1 MIGHCR
7 KLFPDGLKRM
17 KIFSYILI
25 VPVVLLGIS
34 KGYAQKVAVKTN
46 ALYGAVAATPN
57 LGLEFGLSPRTTLDL
72 SGGYNWF
79 TPDASNSGH
88 KLVHWLG
95 TAEYRYWLCE
105 RFNGH
110 FFGLHA
116 LGTQYNIAGHDLRML
131 FGRGSESYRYE
142 GWGVGCG
149 LSYGYQFFLGNR
161 WSLEA
166 TVGAGYVRMRYDK
179 FRCAVC
185 GAKVGT
191 ESRNYF
197 GPTKA
202 GITLIFII
210 K

>member
-1 MIGHCR
+1 
-7 KLFPDGLKRM
+7 M
-17 KIFSYILI
+17 KILSYIVMLPI
-25 VPVVLLGIS
+25 ALLSIS
-34 KGYAQKVAVKTN
+34 ETYAQKAAVKTN
-46 ALYGAVAATPN
+46 LLYGVVAGAPN
-57 LGLEFGLSPRTTLDL
+57 VGFEFGLSPRTTLDL

-79 TPDASNSGH
+79 TPDKSNSAR
-88 KLVHWLG
+88 KLVHWLAI
-95 TAEYRYWLCE
+95 AEYRYWTCE

-116 LGTQYNIAGHDLRML
+116 LGTQYNIAGHNLPLL
-131 FGRGSESYRYE
+131 FGSDSKLHRYE

-149 LSYGYQFFLGNR
+149 VSYGYQFFLGNR

-179 FRCAVC
+179 FKCATC
-185 GAKVGT
+185 GARIGT

>member
-1 MIGHCR
+1 
-7 KLFPDGLKRM
+7 M
-17 KIFSYILI
+17 KILSYIVMLPI
-25 VPVVLLGIS
+25 VLLS
-34 KGYAQKVAVKTN
+34 SSEGYAQKVAVKTN
-46 ALYGAVAATPN
+46 ALYGVVAATPN

-72 SGGYNWF
+72 GGGYNWF
-79 TPDASNSGH
+79 TPDKSNSAR
-88 KLVHWLG
+88 KLVHWLAM
-95 TAEYRYWLCE
+95 AEYRYWTCE

-116 LGTQYNIAGHDLRML
+116 IGTQYNIAGRNLPLL
-131 FGRGSESYRYE
+131 FGSDSKFHRYE
-142 GWGVGCG
+142 GWGIGCG
-149 LSYGYQFFLGNR
+149 VSYGYQFFLGNR

-166 TVGAGYVRMRYDK
+166 TVGAGFVRMRYDK
-179 FRCAVC
+179 FKCAAC
-185 GAKVGT
+185 GARIGT